1 MITPTKGIAPD
12 RALLAV
18 GAQIAM
24 QLDRPLTVSQTWS
37 CLRAWRCENDHPA
50 PISFGWFTLA
60 LDMLFALGIV
70 DLHQDLIVRRPT
82 NAAPSLR

>member
-18 GAQIAM
+18 GAQIAI

-37 CLRAWRCENDHPA
+37 RLRSWRSENSHPA
-50 PISFGWFTLA
+50 PISFGWFVLA
-60 LDMLFALGIV
+60 LDMLHAVGIV
-70 DLHQDLIVRRPT
+70 DLKDDLLVRRAVH
-82 NAAPSLR
+82 AAPADR

>member
-24 QLDRPLTVSQTWS
+24 QLDQPLTVSQAWSRVRTW
-37 CLRAWRCENDHPA
+37 RGENNHPA
-50 PISFGWFTLA
+50 PISFGWFALA
-60 LDMLFALGIV
+60 LDMLFSLGLV
-70 DLHQDLIVRRPT
+70 DLHHDLLVRRPAD
-82 NAAPSLR
+82 AA